1 MNDQNFNESLFYLRH
16 GVLHVGS
23 TFLFNLLSGAMLFIK
38 QAIHDELKR

>member
-1 MNDQNFNESLFYLRH
+1 MNDQNFKESLFYLKH

-23 TFLFNLLSGAMLFIK
+23 MFFYLLSGTLLFNK

>member
-23 TFLFNLLSGAMLFIK
+23 TFFDLLCGTLFFIK